1 MKKNSLI
8 EFMRFIFASIILLFH
23 AGSDAGILSNN
34 YHLGRVEVSFF
45 KCGYLGVEFFFVI
58 SGLLMA
64 KNVFDTL
71 SNNTEDDGL
80 AKETIAILLKKIR
93 SLFPIYLIACVL
105 VSVYFLTIGKDCLFI
120 IQRIPSLLLLQR
132 SGIVEKEYVGLAWY
146 ISSMLLCMAV
156 LYPLL
161 RKHYYMFCSVYGPLL
176 GLFLTGYLIHTTG
189 YLGGVSDWIG
199 VTYKCNYRA
208 FAELSLGAACYEAS
222 RNISQKRWTRL
233 KKIMFSVFAT
243 LSILISI
250 GSTCSTD
257 RLFNDG
263 CVLLCMCIA
272 VTIVFGKVGIFSNTK
287 ALYNNKVFLY
297 LGKLSMPMF
306 LLQNVLHYWV
316 PYFYKG
322 SSIAL
327 NISLVFLGTVLL
339 SIFALD
345 LQKRLFVLSSA
356 KNR

>member
-8 EFMRFIFASIILLFH
+8 ELMRFTFASIILLFH
-23 AGSDAGILSNN
+23 AGSDAGILDNT
-34 YHLGRVEVSFF
+34 YHLGGVEVSFF
-45 KCGYLGVEFFFVI
+45 RCGYLGVEFFFVI
-58 SGLLMA
+58 SGFLMA
-64 KNVFDTL
+64 RNVYDTL
-71 SNNTEDDGL
+71 SNNIESDGL
-80 AKETIAILLKKIR
+80 AKDTIAFLLKKVR

-105 VSVYFLTIGKDCLFI
+105 VSLYFFTIGKNSLFI
-120 IQRIPSLLLLQR
+120 IQRLPSLLLLQR
-132 SGIVEKEYVGLAWY
+132 SGIVDKEYVGLAWY
-146 ISSMLLCMAV
+146 ISSMLLCMAL

-176 GLFLTGYLIHTTG
+176 GLLLIGFLIHTTG

-222 RNISQKRWTRL
+222 RNISQKRWTKWR
-233 KKIMFSVFAT
+233 KYMFSVFAI
-243 LSILISI
+243 LSVLISI
-250 GSTCSTD
+250 GSTCSIN

-263 CVLLCMCIA
+263 CVLLCMCVA
-272 VTIVFGKVGIFSNTK
+272 VTIVFGKVGLFSNTK
-287 ALYNNKVFLY
+287 ALYNNKAFIY

-316 PYFYKG
+316 SYFYKG
-322 SSIAL
+322 SSITL
-327 NISLVFLGTVLL
+327 RISLVFWGTVLL
-339 SIFALD
+339 SVLALD